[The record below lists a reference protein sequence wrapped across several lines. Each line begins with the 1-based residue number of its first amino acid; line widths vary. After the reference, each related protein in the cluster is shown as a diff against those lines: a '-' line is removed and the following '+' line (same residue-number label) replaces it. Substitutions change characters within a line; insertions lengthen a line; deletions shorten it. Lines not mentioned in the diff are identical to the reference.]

1 MCANERLEASLVS
14 VLVLLR
20 HKHTHTHTVLPLSY
34 YALCTITPKHG
45 DEWLLIKQTGFLLVR
60 INPSCGCH
68 ACYCHK

>member
-1 MCANERLEASLVS
+1 MCTNETLLPLAS

-20 HKHTHTHTVLPLSY
+20 HKHTHTVSLLSY

-60 INPSCGCH
+60 INPSRGCH
-68 ACYCHK
+68 ASYCHK